1 MRKTSVL
8 LMIASDLYFSKL
20 PQTSNYQS
28 LIESLL
34 LMIYNLTLVTGTIGD
49 NNPLSMIYNLMLV
62 TGSDVE
68 RRVLIVFGIKILQSL
83 LINIKLF
90 CNLK

>member
-34 LMIYNLTLVTGTIGD
+34 LMIYNL
-49 NNPLSMIYNLMLV
+49 MLV
-62 TGSDVE
+62 TGADVE
-68 RRVLIVFGIKILQSL
+68 LRVLIVFGIKIFKYL

-90 CNLK
+90 CNLE

>member
-20 PQTSNYQS
+20 PQTSNYQT

-34 LMIYNLTLVTGTIGD
+34 LMIYNLTLVTGEDDIKSVEFR
-49 NNPLSMIYNLMLV
+49 LLMIYNLTLV
-62 TGSDVE
+62 TGTYGNKKKE
-68 RRVLIVFGIKILQSL
+68 RSK
-83 LINIKLF
+83 
-90 CNLK
+90 

>member
-20 PQTSNYQS
+20 PQTSNYQT

-34 LMIYNLTLVTGTIGD
+34 LMIYNLMLVTGGRQVYL
-49 NNPLSMIYNLMLV
+49 PAPGLLMIYNLMLV
-62 TGSDVE
+62 TGSYIG
-68 RRVLIVFGIKILQSL
+68 RRIRTVVDDI
-83 LINIKLF
+83 
-90 CNLK
+90 

>member
-20 PQTSNYQS
+20 PQTSNYQE

-34 LMIYNLTLVTGTIGD
+34 LMIYNLTLVTG
-49 NNPLSMIYNLMLV
+49 LA
-62 TGSDVE
+62 VE
-68 RRVLIVFGIKILQSL
+68 RRVIVIFDIKILQSL

-90 CNLK
+90 CNLE

>member
-34 LMIYNLTLVTGTIGD
+34 LMIYNLTLVTGEREINTSGEL
-49 NNPLSMIYNLMLV
+49 LSMIYNLMLV
-62 TGSDVE
+62 TG
-68 RRVLIVFGIKILQSL
+68 LLTITKAAFSL
-83 LINIKLF
+83 LMIY
-90 CNLK
+90 NLMLVTGATV

>member
-20 PQTSNYQS
+20 PQTSNYQT

-34 LMIYNLTLVTGTIGD
+34 LMIYNL
-49 NNPLSMIYNLMLV
+49 MLV
-62 TGSDVE
+62 TESDVE
-68 RRVLIVFGIKILQSL
+68 QKVLIVFDIKILQSL
-83 LINIKLF
+83 LSNIKLF
-90 CNLK
+90 CNLE

>member
-20 PQTSNYQS
+20 PQTSNYQE

-34 LMIYNLTLVTGTIGD
+34 LMIYNL
-49 NNPLSMIYNLMLV
+49 MLV
-62 TGSDVE
+62 TGAAVE
-68 RRVLIVFGIKILQSL
+68 RRVLIVFGIKRFKSL

-90 CNLK
+90 CSLK

>member
-20 PQTSNYQS
+20 PQTSNYQT

-34 LMIYNLTLVTGTIGD
+34 LMIYNL
-49 NNPLSMIYNLMLV
+49 MLV
-62 TGSDVE
+62 TGAAVE
-68 RRVLIVFGIKILQSL
+68 RRVLVVFDIKRFKSL

-90 CNLK
+90 CSLK